1 MGIKIIIRWTACG
14 GGGGNGWQWN
24 SVPKIVVNTNERKK
38 NLIEQ
43 TQKRCRAKLIAEK
56 NANRNAEKKNRRRSR
71 EPRGAIYIAPSDRH
85 CLNALENNEP
95 TMWLWLCV
103 CVSDMNKLIDVDDQT
118 KCAVLSDSFF
128 FRASFITSFL
138 QPLPFRLTGRG
149 TKPVTVINFGIFFL
163 SLFHFKYW
171 R

>member
-1 MGIKIIIRWTACG
+1 MVD
-14 GGGGNGWQWN
+14 

-128 FRASFITSFL
+128 SCFLHNFIFATTSVPADQPGDQTSNGNKFRH
-138 QPLPFRLTGRG
+138 
-149 TKPVTVINFGIFFL
+149 FL
-163 SLFHFKYW
+163 SFVISL
-171 R
+171 